1 MCTQHQQPG
10 PDADQNPERYG
21 RVYLLAA
28 SQNLKTRT
36 PQCSGDSMKIKIE
49 LEIDTV
55 KDQQEIQELLQ
66 IINTLK
72 EKYDIIKRMQTQ
84 ESD

>member
-1 MCTQHQQPG
+1 
-10 PDADQNPERYG
+10 
-21 RVYLLAA
+21 
-28 SQNLKTRT
+28 
-36 PQCSGDSMKIKIE
+36 MKIKIE

-55 KDQQEIQELLQ
+55 KDQQEIEELLQ

-72 EKYDIIKRMQTQ
+72 EKYDIIKRMQAQ